1 MLTEGIGKDK
11 KHRVMQKYDGNVKID
26 GEEMEGNYYVIY
38 AGLPMFN
45 DPNKTTSFDQL
56 STKDF
61 RGTTGAQKEYDSQ
74 VDVAYS
80 NSWF

>member
-1 MLTEGIGKDK
+1 
-11 KHRVMQKYDGNVKID
+11 
-26 GEEMEGNYYVIY
+26 MEGNYYVIY

-61 RGTTGAQKEYDSQ
+61 RGTTGAQKEYSSQ
-74 VDVAYS
+74 ADVAYS